1 MAEIKK
7 KCWPMIFEAVL
18 SGKKNFD
25 LRISDFPVSVGD
37 ILILEEWNPE
47 TKKYTGRKIEKKVK
61 YVLKTK
67 EKNMWLDEDID
78 KYGFVAMGLE

>member
-1 MAEIKK
+1 
-7 KCWPMIFEAVL
+7 MIFEAVL